1 MSHRWVLSPLLVEE
15 MFDLIKRI
23 RAENISILL
32 VEQNVAQALE
42 VADKAYVLENGT
54 IRFEGGPQR
63 APSQRCAS
71 SSLLGACSVRVMSHQ
86 KKAPSNARSKTDCR
100 KQAGRDSVEVGEIVN
115 CGVDLAMFHDSS
127 GPPTFETDARRTGR
141 IGLG

>member
-1 MSHRWVLSPLLVEE
+1 MSPSLGLSPLLVEE

-42 VADKAYVLENGT
+42 VADKAYVLRTAPSGL
-54 IRFEGGPQR
+54 RAGRAR

-71 SSLLGACSVRVMSHQ
+71 SSLLGAVACAS
-86 KKAPSNARSKTDCR
+86 
-100 KQAGRDSVEVGEIVN
+100 
-115 CGVDLAMFHDSS
+115 
-127 GPPTFETDARRTGR
+127 
-141 IGLG
+141 